1 MILTSAFYLSI
12 GIFGV
17 ALLMNTWRLFSA
29 ETLTDRLLVVDT
41 MAINMIAIVILYGS
55 AIGTPLYFEAA
66 ILLAMTGFV
75 ATVAYC
81 KYLLRGN
88 IIE

>member
-1 MILTSAFYLSI
+1 MILTYAFYLSI
-12 GIFGV
+12 GSFGV
-17 ALLMNTWRLFSA
+17 ALLMNLWRLFTA
-29 ETLTDRLLVVDT
+29 ETLTDRILVIDT

-55 AIGTPLYFEAA
+55 VIGTSLYFEAA

-81 KYLLRGN
+81 KYLLRGS

>member
-1 MILTSAFYLSI
+1 MILTTALHLSL

-17 ALLMNTWRLFSA
+17 ALLLNLWRLFTA
-29 ETLTDRLLVVDT
+29 PTLTDRILVIDT
-41 MAINMIAIVILYGS
+41 MAVNMIALVILF
-55 AIGTPLYFEAA
+55 GTLTGTALYFEAA
-66 ILLAMTGFV
+66 MLLAMTGFV

-81 KYLLRGN
+81 KYLLRGS

>member
-1 MILTSAFYLSI
+1 MILTYAFSLSI
-12 GIFGV
+12 GCFGV
-17 ALLMNTWRLFSA
+17 ALLMNLWRLFTS
-29 ETLTDRLLVVDT
+29 ETLTDRILTIDT
-41 MAINMIAIVILYGS
+41 MAINMLAIVVLFGAVS
-55 AIGTPLYFEAA
+55 GTALYFEAA

-81 KYLLRGN
+81 KYLLRGS